1 MAIESLQKSI
11 IDGVAYNNI
20 KFDDIILGRYL
31 ENKEDPTS
39 WIGLGYV
46 VQASPNY
53 EYAEHETENIRIPGK
68 NGDIVHYTGAYLN
81 TTRQYNL
88 VKILKNEDDYRDH
101 SEFVGEAKKLVG
113 KLKSK
118 TGYHILQDTFEPDYY
133 RWAVL
138 KNAGVVVNAG
148 DQAVSIT
155 LEFECKPQRWLVS
168 GDDVTNDLENETDFD
183 ALPEIT
189 VNKGNTNT
197 TVLTITS
204 GTGNNVEV
212 QTFTIDWT
220 KGDKSSIVID
230 SELMDCYAT
239 DDGTNTNSYLG
250 FVTEFPKL
258 KANNQNAVSVVNGTV
273 SVKPRWWTL

>member
-1 MAIESLQKSI
+1 MAIEVI
-11 IDGVAYNNI
+11 TRTTEGYNTI
-20 KFDDIILGRYL
+20 KFGGVNLGAM
-31 ENKEDPTS
+31 
-39 WIGLGYV
+39 GYV

-68 NGDIVHYTGAYLN
+68 NGDIIHYTGAYLN

-88 VKILKNEDDYRDH
+88 VKLLKNNNDYRDH
-101 SEFVGEAKKLVG
+101 REFVTEAQKIVSA
-113 KLKSK
+113 LKSK
-118 TGYHILQDTFEPDYY
+118 TGYQILQDTFEPNYY
-133 RWAVL
+133 RYAVL
-138 KNAGVVVNAG
+138 KNAGVVVNGG

-168 GDDVTNDLENETDFD
+168 GDTSTQAAVSVNLENKTDFD

-189 VNKGNTNT
+189 VTKGGSNT
-197 TVLTITS
+197 TTLTITS
-204 GTGNNVEV
+204 GTGNNTET

-220 KGDKSSIVID
+220 KGSKSSIIID

-239 DDGTNTNSYLG
+239 DDGTNMNSYLG
-250 FVTEFPKL
+250 FISEFPKL
-258 KANNQNAVSVVNGTV
+258 KANNQNTVAVNNDMDNKGTV